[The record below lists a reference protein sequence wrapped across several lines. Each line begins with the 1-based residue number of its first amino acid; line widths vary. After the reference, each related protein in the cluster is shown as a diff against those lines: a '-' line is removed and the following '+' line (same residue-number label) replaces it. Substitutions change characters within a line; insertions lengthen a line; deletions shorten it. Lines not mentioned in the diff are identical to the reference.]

1 LTDLCKAP
9 ETAFLPSR
17 QRTER
22 LEGKSVVVLDV
33 EEATG
38 RPRLVAVL
46 HVAPNSRNGL
56 FVANNPINLRD
67 PDGLQPGRRNNG
79 SAWNDFK
86 DQYDKMR
93 EANWKN
99 SDKYFHCM
107 ANCEA
112 AKKGHSKGAK
122 DLSDLREWFDEHI
135 KGDSKQDCDAD
146 QEANKHGREAGENGE
161 DCKSACDKYRP
172 DGLPDKY

>member
-1 LTDLCKAP
+1 MGT
-9 ETAFLPSR
+9 
-17 QRTER
+17 
-22 LEGKSVVVLDV
+22 VLF
-33 EEATG
+33 TG
-38 RPRLVAVL
+38 REWITELGL
-46 HVAPNSRNGL
+46 YDYRNRIYSSELGRFL
-56 FVANNPINLRD
+56 QTDPIRFDAGDVNLCRYVSNNPINLVD
-67 PDGLQPGRRNNG
+67 PDGLQPGRRGGRRNNG

-122 DLSDLREWFDEHI
+122 QLSDMREWFDEHI
-135 KGDSKQDCDAD
+135 KGDSKADCDAD
-146 QEANKHGREAGENGE
+146 QEANKHGRDAGEKGE

-172 DGLPDKY
+172 NGLPDKY